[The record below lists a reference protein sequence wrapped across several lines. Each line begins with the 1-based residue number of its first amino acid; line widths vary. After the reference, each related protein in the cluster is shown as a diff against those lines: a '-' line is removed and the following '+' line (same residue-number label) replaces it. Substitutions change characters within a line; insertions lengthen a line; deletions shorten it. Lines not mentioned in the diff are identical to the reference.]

1 MKKKALL
8 ILASVIMLALCCNCS
23 NIKHRI
29 KMETG
34 DVFTVDC
41 DTWGESYIIENY
53 QHNFWRA
60 IKYYDSKEDLSLI
73 CDTSIFRCYRFANSK
88 ENFYICG
95 LKTDGNYFCIDSSIT
110 DSPKWFKEEYGDD
123 FLKVFLADKYIMQ
136 VTMDYMN
143 GTYHDEIMNIAQKLT
158 SGNYEGLDKYGL
170 TEEMINDKESIDE
183 KISIME
189 EYLKAIKEQ
198 PSTSSSV
205 Q

>member
-73 CDTSIFRCYRFANSK
+73 CDTSIFRCYKFANRK
-88 ENFYICG
+88 ECFYICG
-95 LKTDGNYFCIDSSIT
+95 LKPDGNFFPIDPNDKT
-110 DSPKWFKEEYGDD
+110 SPSYFKEEYSDG
-123 FLKVFLADKYIMQ
+123 FLNVFLADKYIMQ
-136 VTMDYMN
+136 VTMNYMD
-143 GTYHDEIMNIAQKLT
+143 GVYHEEIMEMAQKLT

-170 TEEMINDKESIDE
+170 TEEMINDKESLDE

-189 EYLKAIKEQ
+189 EYLKANKEQ
-198 PSTSSSV
+198 TNTSPSV